1 MSELRK
7 KKCRPCEGGI
17 PPMTLEEA
25 QKLQGE
31 VPSWEVI
38 DEGQGLRRIF
48 TFANHYELIGFV
60 NAVAWIS
67 HREDH
72 HPNQALGY
80 SRCELVYTTHA
91 VEGLTE
97 NDFICAAKVDA
108 LLD

>member
-1 MSELRK
+1 
-7 KKCRPCEGGI
+7 
-17 PPMTLEEA
+17 MTLEEA
-25 QKLQGE
+25 QKLQKE

-38 DEGQGLRRIF
+38 HEGQALRRIF
-48 TFANHYELIGFV
+48 TFANHYELMGFV
-60 NAVAWIS
+60 NAVAWVS

-72 HPNQALGY
+72 HPNQTLGY

-91 VEGLTE
+91 VEGPTE